1 MRRRWGVL
9 ALCALGVVLG
19 MALRSTLFAVGRVV
33 FVLVLVA
40 VGVAGVLLVTATPA
54 YSRTT
59 VGVASRVIERP
70 LAEPST
76 CVVCDDSIDGGTR
89 HLFVREWVL
98 FGVPVVLADAGEN
111 DYCAACVDSP
121 EPLPR

>member
-1 MRRRWGVL
+1 MRRRWAVL
-9 ALCALGVVLG
+9 ALCAFGVVLG
-19 MALRSTLFAVGRVV
+19 MALRSALFAVGRVV

-40 VGVAGVLLVTATPA
+40 VGVAGVLLATATPA

-70 LAEPST
+70 LADSST
-76 CVVCDDSIDGGTR
+76 CVVCDDPIAQGSR

-111 DYCAACVDSP
+111 DYCAACVDSSAS
-121 EPLPR
+121 LPR